1 MRVALIGA
9 GIGGLAAAL
18 ALARRGV
25 AVTVFEQAEALG
37 EVGAGITISPNAGRV
52 LDHLGLGAAVRARG
66 VLPGTQHIR
75 DLATGATI
83 RTIARDADLEARH
96 GAPYRHLHRAD
107 LHALLVAAVEAAAPG
122 SIRLGHRLVAASAD
136 GRMRFGNGAEAE
148 ADIVVGADGV
158 RSAVRDSLHA
168 TAPPHFTGQVAWRGL
183 VPADALPPE
192 VAAEPPGIFIGPGRL
207 VLRYPV
213 RGGALLN
220 YAIFVETAAWQE
232 ESWSTPS
239 TTAEL
244 LAHLETACASVR
256 ALVAATPPAWLF
268 KWALFAREPLARWT
282 AGRVTLLG
290 DAAHAMLPFLGQ
302 GAATAL
308 EDALVLA
315 RALASFPPAEALAR
329 YEAAR
334 RERTAMVQLHSRLLG
349 LRFQGKNPEALGR
362 GPLRNEEELGLF
374 AYDPVTVAI

>member
-1 MRVALIGA
+1 MRVAIIGA
-9 GIGGLAAAL
+9 GLGGLTAAL
-18 ALARRGV
+18 ALARSGI
-25 AVTVFEQAEALG
+25 AVTVHEQAEALG

-52 LDHLGLGAAVRARG
+52 LDHLGLGEAIRAQG

-83 RTIARDADLEARH
+83 RTLARDSDLEAVH

-107 LHALLVAAVEAAAPG
+107 LHALLVAAVEQAAPG
-122 SIRLGHRLVAASAD
+122 SIRLGHRLVAVTAD
-136 GRMRFGNGAEAE
+136 GHMRFANGTEAA

-158 RSAVRDSLHA
+158 RSAVRDSLYA
-168 TAPPHFTGQVAWRGL
+168 TAPPQFTGQVAWRGL
-183 VPADALPPE
+183 VPVAALPAA

-213 RGGALLN
+213 RGGALVN

-239 TTAEL
+239 TAAEL

-256 ALVAATPPAWLF
+256 ALVGATPAAWLF
-268 KWALFAREPLARWT
+268 KWALFAREPLDCWT
-282 AGRVTLLG
+282 AGCVTLLG
-290 DAAHAMLPFLGQ
+290 DAAHAMLPFMGQ

-308 EDALVLA
+308 EDAMVLA
-315 RALASFPPAEALAR
+315 RALADFPADEALAR

-334 RERTAMVQLHSRLLG
+334 RERTAMVQLQSRLLG
-349 LRFQGKNPEALGR
+349 LRFQGKDPEALGR